1 MKTDLEK
8 LQTAVN
14 FYHKGCTED
23 EIRKVIQLA
32 DGNVFR
38 EEINAVMLKLHSTS
52 GTYNERVTARI
63 YDAKKESP
71 YLKGCE
77 YVDYI
82 EWNSGWSTA
91 DLAIKLHGKEA
102 VSESL

>member
-1 MKTDLEK
+1 MKTDLNK
-8 LQTAVN
+8 LQTATHL
-14 FYHKGCTED
+14 YYEGRKED
-23 EIRKVIQLA
+23 EIRKAIQLP

-52 GTYNERVTARI
+52 SQYNEGVTARI
-63 YDAKKESP
+63 YDKKKENP
-71 YLKGCE
+71 YSKGCE

-82 EWNSGWSTA
+82 EWHSGWSTA